1 MEACA
6 AVREAMAGIGAQ
18 DQLTVAWVL
27 SGGTISGVAAYAR
40 VSDVWVAASLRRAL
54 DVLVDFYGTEQVTAA

>member
-1 MEACA
+1 
-6 AVREAMAGIGAQ
+6 
-18 DQLTVAWVL
+18 
-27 SGGTISGVAAYAR
+27 VAAYAR